1 MKVAVIIPVL
11 NEERSIGAVLDHIP
25 RDDHSR
31 IIVVDNG
38 STDDT
43 ARVAKEHGAH
53 VVSEPRRGYGFAC
66 LRGIQELQD
75 PDVVVFLDGDF
86 SDYPEEME
94 LLIEPIARGEADLV
108 IGSRSLGNH
117 QKDALPPHAA
127 FGNRLA
133 SALIWLLFRF
143 RYTDLGPFRAIRYDA
158 LKKLGMLDQ
167 TFGWTVEMQ
176 IKAIRHGLRIREVP
190 VSYRKRIGQS
200 KISGTVVGSIK
211 AGSKIIWTIFKH
223 RFSIALMTLLLCGFW
238 FEGQGIP
245 PSGVLEAQYV
255 VNVQV
260 VDLQVSV
267 LNKKGEF
274 INELSAEDFLVYENG
289 APQEVLDLDTKRE
302 PFSIGILID
311 TSSSM
316 QSVFQIT
323 GRSTTDFLS
332 SLRPEDEFFVMTFDD
347 RVKVHQELTK
357 KADSAPNDW
366 NDFRY
371 GQRTRL
377 FEGLNSALDRLSK
390 ATYPRRAL
398 FLISDGVNTT
408 GSGNLQQAIETAQ
421 RNKVIIYS
429 LILENMDADYN
440 SLRRLSESTGGTY
453 FVLYDEFPR
462 LQAAYNKIAM
472 DLGHRLTLYYR
483 STSDYSGKS
492 KPEIKIRMKNRDW
505 TCRFQQTYYPG

>member
-25 RDDHSR
+25 REIVSQ

-38 STDDT
+38 STDQT
-43 ARVAKEHGAH
+43 IQIARDHGAD
-53 VVSEPRRGYGFAC
+53 VVTESRRGYGFAC
-66 LRGIQELQD
+66 LRGMQELQD

-86 SDYPEEME
+86 SDFPEEMR
-94 LLIEPIARGEADLV
+94 LLVEPIRNGEADLV

-117 QKDALPPHAA
+117 DKKALPAHAA

-133 SALIWLLFRF
+133 GFLIWSLFRF

-158 LKKLGMLDQ
+158 LKKLGMVDQ
-167 TFGWTVEMQ
+167 TYGWTVEMQ
-176 IKAIRHGLRIREVP
+176 IKAIQKGLMITEVP
-190 VSYRKRIGQS
+190 VSYRKRIGES
-200 KISGTVVGSIK
+200 KISGTLRGSIK
-211 AGSKIIWTIFKH
+211 AGSKIIWTIFKY
-223 RFSIALMTLLLCGFW
+223 RFTVPLVLLFALIYATPGFM
-238 FEGQGIP
+238 P
-245 PSGVLEAQYV
+245 VVEAQYV

-267 LNKKGEF
+267 VNKRGEF
-274 INELSAEDFLVYENG
+274 ISDLMPEQFLVYENG
-289 APQEVLDLDTKRE
+289 VAQQVLDLENRRE
-302 PFSIGILID
+302 PFSIGVLID

-316 QSVFQIT
+316 QSVFQLT

-332 SLRPEDEFFVMTFDD
+332 SLRPDDEYFVMTFDD
-347 RVKVHQELTK
+347 HVKVHQELK
-357 KADSAPNDW
+357 KKEEAPQNDW

-377 FEGLNSALDRLSK
+377 FEGLTSALDRLSK

-408 GSGNLQQAIETAQ
+408 GSGNLQKAIQIAQ
-421 RNKVIIYS
+421 RNKVIIYC
-429 LILENMDADYN
+429 LILENMDADYR
-440 SLRRLSESTGGTY
+440 SLRQLSERTGGTY

-472 DLGHRLTLYYR
+472 DLGHRVTLYYR
-483 STSDYSGKS
+483 STSDYGGKK
-492 KPEIKIRMKNRDW
+492 KPDIQIRMKNPEW
-505 TCRFQQTYYPG
+505 TVRFQQTYFPGAD